1 MVVRVVAAS
10 RYGKVVPDGAF
21 YAAGHHLLT
30 RDHQGPV
37 VMADILAF
45 LRDPQGP
52 LPSGAPPIPTA
63 PPPLASSQRAAG
75 L

>member
-1 MVVRVVAAS
+1 MKNLRPADRTA
-10 RYGKVVPDGAF
+10 Y

-37 VMADILAF
+37 VMADVLAF
-45 LRDPQGP
+45 IRDPEGP
-52 LPSGAPPIPTA
+52 LPSGAPPIPGA
-63 PPPLASSQRAAG
+63 PVHVPPSAAASRRSAG